1 MKVFIIAAMS
11 ADGFIAQRTDQPSVN
26 WTSPEDKKHY
36 VEKTKQAGVMVM
48 GRKTFDTIGFPLK
61 DRLNIIYTRKSKKE
75 IAQQYDLKPD
85 QLSANRLRVTTQK
98 PIDLIGQLEE
108 EGFDQLAVC
117 GGASIYR
124 QFLEAGVVDQF
135 LLTIEPVLF
144 GQGVSLFDQPLEEK
158 LNLVSTQQINQ
169 QGTLLLTYES

>member
-36 VEKTKQAGVMVM
+36 VEKTKRAGVMVM

-61 DRLNIIYTRKSKKE
+61 DRLNIIYTRKTKKQ
-75 IAQQYDLKPD
+75 IAQQYDIKSGQPSLD
-85 QLSANRLRVTTQK
+85 RLRVTAQK
-98 PIDLIGQLEE
+98 PGDLIKQLEE
-108 EGFDQLAVC
+108 EGFEQLAVC

-124 QFLEAGVVDQF
+124 QFLEAGVVDQL

-144 GQGVSLFDQPLEEK
+144 GQGVSLFDQSLEK
-158 LNLVSTQQINQ
+158 ILNLVSSKQINQ